1 MNVDQGKQE
10 LREKVWTLLE
20 DNRAVPPD
28 ANRNI
33 PAFVGADEAAAALS
47 RLPIWKNANI
57 LKTVPD
63 TAQLPVRVRA
73 LEDGKIVYMAV
84 PRLAAPK
91 PFYALDPDKIKVPA
105 AEAAKK
111 STAARIGRNVDVD
124 EMLPVDLVVIGSV
137 AVNNKG
143 VRIGKGAGYSDIE
156 LALLQEFG
164 LITPDTPIVTTV
176 HPLQIVDGDLPE
188 AEHDFRVD
196 LIVTPDGVIQC
207 TDRRRPTGILWD
219 SLPPEKIAA
228 IPALAARKARLQSR
242 QERNP

>member
-1 MNVDQGKQE
+1 MTVDQGKQE
-10 LREKVWTLLE
+10 VREKIWTLLE
-20 DNRAVPPD
+20 QKRAVPPN

-33 PAFVGADEAAAALS
+33 PAFVSADKAANVLS
-47 RLPIWKNANI
+47 GLPIWKSARV

-63 TAQLPVRVRA
+63 TAQFPVRIRA
-73 LEDGKIVYMAV
+73 LEDGKMVYMAV
-84 PRLAAPK
+84 PRLAAMK
-91 PFYALDPDKIKVPA
+91 PFYTLDPNKIEVPPF
-105 AEAAKK
+105 EAAKK
-111 STAARIGRNVDVD
+111 SIAAQIGRNVDVD

-176 HPLQIVDGDLPE
+176 HSLQVVDGELPE
-188 AEHDFRVD
+188 ADHDFRVD

-207 TDRRRPTGILWD
+207 TDHRRPDGILWE
-219 SLPPEKIAA
+219 SLSPEKIAA
-228 IPALAARKARLQSR
+228 IPALATRKARL
-242 QERNP
+242 